1 MPKGTLEDDPLLIR
15 FLIATVLVSLGG
27 LSLVADVIESV
38 NIDTAPIQGQTGY
51 LAFDFLGGA
60 PVESNTVVIS
70 SFTSDA
76 SLGTLVLTGA
86 ASGTLVPGPAT
97 LNDSQFFNELLQT
110 VTFGT
115 TMSFTLDLTTSV
127 SPGGIPDAFA
137 FYLLDSTQNP
147 YTTSDPTGADSL
159 FDINID
165 GSSLSP
171 EVYASSSASSTV
183 TPAAA
188 TTVPEPNSVVL
199 LAAAIVTLAL
209 LGRRREARLS
219 RWIQHE

>member
-1 MPKGTLEDDPLLIR
+1 MLVR
-15 FLIATVLVSLGG
+15 FLIATALASLGG
-27 LSLVADVIESV
+27 LSLMADVIELV

-60 PVESNTVVIS
+60 PVESNTIVIS
-70 SFTSDA
+70 SFTSNA
-76 SLGTLVLTGA
+76 SLGTLVLTGG

-97 LNDSQFFNELLQT
+97 LNDSQFFNELLQA
-110 VTFGT
+110 VTFGST
-115 TMSFTLDLTTSV
+115 TSFSLDLTTSV

-147 YTTSDPTGADSL
+147 YTTSDPTGANSL
-159 FDINID
+159 FDINVD
-165 GSSLSP
+165 GSSLTPRVYTSP
-171 EVYASSSASSTV
+171 SASSTV
-183 TPAAA
+183 TPAA

-199 LAAAIVTLAL
+199 LAAAIVSLAL

-219 RWIQHE
+219 RGYNVHNNGGH